1 MHRARTAF
9 TLIELLV
16 VLAIIATLMSLLLP
30 AVQKVRVAADRIVCC
45 NNLKQLGLALHT
57 YHDSY
62 GTFPMS
68 RTFPNSAAVSGLSR
82 LLPFIEQDN
91 TFKMIDYSVG
101 WSHPNNA
108 AAVAAH
114 VKVFRCPADGAPD
127 RPPNLGVTN
136 YRLNEGTSLVMW
148 YGSTDTNG
156 VNTTMPPP
164 NGVFFCNMT
173 FKISEITDG
182 TSNTAALSE
191 HIVGDFS
198 HAVAT
203 ERGDTFRPGT
213 YPSTP
218 DEAMRDCAAIDIND
232 LSKQGYSNVGGP
244 WLYGYHSTTSYWH
257 SAPPNTRSCMFPP
270 SRIMTTA
277 NSNHPNL
284 VNLAL
289 CDGSVRAVTNTVNL
303 EVWRAVGTRRGG
315 EAFDNEW

>member
-1 MHRARTAF
+1 
-9 TLIELLV
+9 
-16 VLAIIATLMSLLLP
+16 
-30 AVQKVRVAADRIVCC
+30 RVAADRMVCC
-45 NNLKQLGLALHT
+45 NNLRQLGIALHT

-68 RTFPNSAAVSGLSR
+68 RTFPNNVAVSGLSR

-91 TFKMIDYSVG
+91 TYKLIDYSVG

-108 AAVAAH
+108 AAVAAQ
-114 VKVFRCPADGAPD
+114 VKVFRCPADNAPD
-127 RPPNLGVTN
+127 RPPGIGITN
-136 YRLNEGTSLVMW
+136 YRVNEGTSLVMW
-148 YGSTDTNG
+148 YGATDTNG
-156 VNTTMPPP
+156 VNVGMPAP

-173 FKISEITDG
+173 FKISEIRDG

-191 HIVGDFS
+191 HLIGDFS
-198 HAVAT
+198 QSVAT

-284 VNLAL
+284 VNVCL
-289 CDGSVRAVTNTVNL
+289 CDGSVRAVMNNIHL
-303 EVWRAVGTRRGG
+303 EVWRAMGTRNGG
-315 EAFDNEW
+315 EAYDQDW